1 MADRRGQQFGNYR
14 LDRLLGR
21 GAFAEVYLGEHIYLG
36 TPAAVKLLTTRFSPD
51 EVKNFLTEAR
61 TLVRLK
67 HANIVQVLDFGLE
80 GDTPFLV
87 MSYAPNGA
95 LRTRHPPG
103 TKLTPITILPYVQ
116 QIASALQYAHNQ
128 QLIHRDVKPEN
139 MLVGVYSE
147 ILLSDFG
154 IALPAQASGEQ
165 NTVSSDGT
173 VAYMA
178 PEQCEGHPCF
188 ASDQY
193 SLGVVMYEWLTGERP
208 FHGSFVQ
215 IAYQHIHAAPV
226 PLRDKAPELSPAFNW
241 IVMTALHKNPQQRFP
256 SINNLADA
264 FTGGCLPSQADTTR
278 RVYPMSAA
286 LPLAP
291 SPKQWK
297 PPVPGTDT
305 PTVSVSEMPT
315 REAPPSRGGR
325 RFSRRLFLL
334 ITAGAALTGAG
345 VLVGYEFYAS
355 LHHSPGAAATSRV
368 TPTSQP
374 GTTLLTYQ
382 EHSPSKVYALAW
394 SPDSTRIASASADK
408 TVRVWD
414 AGIGKTLFTFTGHKP
429 MSKDTGVDAV
439 AWSPDGKMIVSG
451 GSDNTVRVWEAANG
465 KEMYSWT
472 ISDNVEGVAWSND
485 GNRIA
490 AACDD
495 RQVYIW
501 NARTG
506 EPFAVYSGGHQK
518 EVLAVAWSPD
528 NHLLASVS
536 ADASA
541 LVWDTRS
548 GAPLIRYSGHGA
560 SVNAVAWSP
569 DGEYIVTGS
578 SDSTVQVWKP
588 AVGGHL
594 TTYQGHNHPVDSV
607 AWSRDGKYVVSSG
620 QDKTAQI
627 WEAASGSYRL
637 TYSGQDAAVLAVAWS
652 FDNTRIASGCSDG
665 SVQVWRALTS

>member
-14 LDRLLGR
+14 LERLLGR

-51 EVKNFLTEAR
+51 EVKNFLMEAR

-80 GDTPFLV
+80 GATPFLV
-87 MSYAPNGA
+87 MSYAPNGT

-116 QIASALQYAHNQ
+116 QVASALQYAHNQ
-128 QLIHRDVKPEN
+128 QVIHRDVKPEN
-139 MLVGVYSE
+139 MLVAVYSE

-154 IALPAQASGEQ
+154 IALPAQASSRP

-208 FHGSFVQ
+208 FHGSYVQ
-215 IAYQHIHAAPV
+215 IAYQHIHTAPV

-264 FTGGCLPSQADTTR
+264 FTGVCLPSQADTTR
-278 RVYPMSAA
+278 RAYPMSAS

-291 SPKQWK
+291 SPKERK
-297 PPVPGTDT
+297 PPALGAAT
-305 PTVSVSEMPT
+305 PAVSESEMLT
-315 REAPPSRGGR
+315 QEASPSLGGR

-334 ITAGAALTGAG
+334 IAAGAALTGAG

-355 LHHSPGAAATSRV
+355 LHRSPRAAANSLV

-374 GTTLLTYQ
+374 GTTLLTYH
-382 EHSPSKVYALAW
+382 EHRPSKVYALAW

-414 AGIGKTLFTFTGHKP
+414 ADTGKTLFTYTGHKP

-439 AWSPDGKMIVSG
+439 AWSNDGNMLVSG
-451 GSDNTVRVWEAANG
+451 GSDNTVRVWEAAGG

-501 NARTG
+501 DARTG

-528 NHLLASVS
+528 NHLLVSVS
-536 ADASA
+536 ADESA

-548 GAPLIRYSGHGA
+548 GTPLIRYSGHTD

-578 SDSTVQVWKP
+578 GDSTVQVWKP

-594 TTYQGHNHPVDSV
+594 ITYQGHNAPVDSV
-607 AWSRDGKYVVSSG
+607 AWSRDGKYIVSSG

-627 WEAASGSYRL
+627 WEVASGQPRL
-637 TYSGQDAAVLAVAWS
+637 THSGQGAAVLAVAWS

-665 SVQVWRALTS
+665 SVQVWQALTS